1 MHIGAPGL
9 CERTR
14 GGMESRGPREKKF
27 RALKYGNFWVFLA
40 VLAIFPYFAMY
51 SETERALNYRILQY
65 GLQGT

>member
-14 GGMESRGPREKKF
+14 GGMESRGPREKNYELSNMVIF
-27 RALKYGNFWVFLA
+27 GYFLA
-40 VLAIFPYFAMY
+40 VLAIFRYFPMY
-51 SETERALNYRILQY
+51 SEVERALNYRILQY